1 MELRCTSGY
10 NRIKPNQASHRAGFL
25 VKTSLR
31 YDKSQW
37 RFVTT
42 EKVVI
47 GNPCFPPIQMPE
59 VNPKLETLKRGLTD
73 PGIWIETV
81 RIIIKKE

>member
-1 MELRCTSGY
+1 
-10 NRIKPNQASHRAGFL
+10 
-25 VKTSLR
+25 
-31 YDKSQW
+31 
-37 RFVTT
+37 
-42 EKVVI
+42 
-47 GNPCFPPIQMPE
+47 MPE